1 MELQVPTGQYES
13 AFELDL
19 QPVVQVFAF
28 TTCNLVHCTT
38 KRLSLSVFQP
48 LLSLLASIVLATLPL
63 ADDETPLKLKREGP
77 RIGLEG
83 DV

>member
-1 MELQVPTGQYES
+1 MRKDLPCVSVIVRKYWRSPMELQVPTGQYES

-38 KRLSLSVFQP
+38 KRGYHCQYFLDMAGPGGLMS
-48 LLSLLASIVLATLPL
+48 T
-63 ADDETPLKLKREGP
+63 RE
-77 RIGLEG
+77 
-83 DV
+83 

>member
-38 KRLSLSVFQP
+38 KRGYHCQYSNPYCLCSP
-48 LLSLLASIVLATLPL
+48 LLSSLRFPSPT
-63 ADDETPLKLKREGP
+63 TKHN
-77 RIGLEG
+77 
-83 DV
+83 